1 MSSLD
6 SRQGRTT
13 PLARPARDSGQ
24 LNTVSLRRR
33 VTTAVIGVLAGML
46 VLTSVVVNAVFVA
59 QSNRSLDALLTS
71 RAQLARQLARAG
83 AGGQQIVNRT
93 EADGVRAYLVL
104 RNGNAF
110 GTPAPSGAGIKST
123 TVVLKAPNRV
133 DGAQLT
139 LTVDPAMV
147 SGARQRLRRIL
158 FLVSLGAL
166 VISALLVAAAVRLAL
181 RPLDSMA
188 ALAKTI
194 TEGNRGRRLSP
205 TRTDTEIGQT
215 AQAFD
220 EMLDELEGAETRAGQ
235 AEERTRAFLADAAH
249 ELRTP
254 ITGVQAAAET
264 LLHHGDAL
272 PAADREH
279 LQALLVREAQRAGT
293 LISDLLAAARLD
305 AGVELHRAPVS
316 LGHLAAHEL
325 DRIRLLHPQ
334 ARVTTGGGPDV
345 VVTAD
350 ADKVRG
356 ILRNIMDNAVRA
368 AGPQGRIHL
377 NLDAAAGFAMLDL
390 WDSGPGVPP
399 SDRERIFERLV
410 RLDHTRSADA
420 GGSGLG
426 LAIARG
432 YARAHGGDLVCLDPG
447 GPGALF
453 RLTLPLDSPAPSSE

>member
-1 MSSLD
+1 M
-6 SRQGRTT
+6 RWPRW
-13 PLARPARDSGQ
+13 PRP
-24 LNTVSLRRR
+24 
-33 VTTAVIGVLAGML
+33 
-46 VLTSVVVNAVFVA
+46 
-59 QSNRSLDALLTS
+59 
-71 RAQLARQLARAG
+71 
-83 AGGQQIVNRT
+83 
-93 EADGVRAYLVL
+93 
-104 RNGNAF
+104 
-110 GTPAPSGAGIKST
+110 
-123 TVVLKAPNRV
+123 
-133 DGAQLT
+133 
-139 LTVDPAMV
+139 
-147 SGARQRLRRIL
+147 
-158 FLVSLGAL
+158 
-166 VISALLVAAAVRLAL
+166 
-181 RPLDSMA
+181 
-188 ALAKTI
+188 I
-194 TEGNRGRRLSP
+194 TEGNRGRRLAP

-215 AQAFD
+215 ARAFD
-220 EMLDELEGAETRAGQ
+220 EMLDELEGAETRARQ

-293 LISDLLAAARLD
+293 LVSDLLAAARLD
-305 AGVELHRAPVS
+305 AGVELHLEPVS
-316 LGHLAAHEL
+316 AGHAGRGRAGPGPAAAPRGDGDH
-325 DRIRLLHPQ
+325 RR
-334 ARVTTGGGPDV
+334 GPDV

-356 ILRNIMDNAVRA
+356 ILRNVVENAVRA

-377 NLDAAAGFAMLDL
+377 DLYAEDGLAVLDL

-399 SDRERIFERLV
+399 SERERIFERLV
-410 RLDHTRSADA
+410 RLDHGRSADA

-453 RLTLPLDSPAPSSE
+453 RLTLPLA

>member
-1 MSSLD
+1 VSSP
-6 SRQGRTT
+6 G
-13 PLARPARDSGQ
+13 

-33 VTTAVIGVLAGML
+33 VTTAVILVLALML
-46 VLTSVVVNAVFVA
+46 ALTGVVVNAVFVA
-59 QSNRSLDALLTS
+59 QSDRSLDALLTS

-93 EADGVRAYLVL
+93 ETDGVRAYLVL
-104 RNGNAF
+104 QNGTAF
-110 GTPAPSGAGIKST
+110 GTPPPTAPGIKSL
-123 TVVLKAPNRV
+123 TVTLTAPGRV

-139 LTVDPAMV
+139 LTVDTALV
-147 SGARQRLRRIL
+147 SEARQRLRRIL
-158 FLVSLGAL
+158 VLVSLVAL
-166 VISALLVAAAVRLAL
+166 AGSALLVAWAVRLAL
-181 RPLDSMA
+181 RPLDAMA

-194 TEGNRGRRLSP
+194 SEGNRGRRLAP

-215 AQAFD
+215 ARAFD
-220 EMLDELEGAETRAGQ
+220 EMLDELEGAETRARQ

-264 LLHHGDAL
+264 LLHHGDTL
-272 PAADREH
+272 PATDREH

-305 AGVELHRAPVS
+305 AGVELHSEPVS
-316 LGHLAAHEL
+316 LGNLAAHEL
-325 DRIRLLHPQ
+325 DRVRLLHPQ
-334 ARVTTGGGPDV
+334 ATVTTGGGPDV
-345 VVTAD
+345 LVTAD

-356 ILRNIMDNAVRA
+356 ILRNLVDNAVRA
-368 AGPQGRIHL
+368 AGPSGRIHL
-377 NLDAAAGFAMLDL
+377 NLYASAGFAVLDL
-390 WDSGPGVPP
+390 WDSGPGVTP
-399 SDRERIFERLV
+399 SERERIFERLV
-410 RLDHTRSADA
+410 RLDHSRSADA

-453 RLTLPLDSPAPSSE
+453 RLTLPLDPAPS